1 MSKHKLRLKRQR
13 RRERARAREATTA
26 VQITQPAVV
35 VLNGADILKSLEK
48 RFDEL
53 LVPRTPEEA
62 LVKILVSKN

>member
-35 VLNGADILKSLEK
+35 ALNGVDILKSLEK

-53 LVPRTPEEA
+53 IGTRTP
-62 LVKILVSKN
+62 